1 MVPRKKRKA
10 IDAWERFTADLAL
23 CLSDLDEDDFLIVGA
38 RQKNHYVQFSAQG
51 AYGMRAEAAC
61 NSYIDPPD
69 VLSVEDYER
78 MAELGWG
85 AATDSA
91 EQDQTEERSPDG
103 SPNFFIHIP
112 LPIDF
117 SALARLAVQ
126 SLREVYG
133 VGHVRELQYS
143 AFAEDETQIR
153 FPTLRIKRQGE

>member
-10 IDAWERFTADLAL
+10 IDAWEQFTADLAL

-91 EQDQTEERSPDG
+91 EQDQTDERSPDG
-103 SPNFFIHIP
+103 SK
-112 LPIDF
+112 LPEF
-117 SALARLAVQ
+117 VEVSTFVPKALLNAAAILK
-126 SLREVYG
+126 LYG
-133 VGHVRELQYS
+133 PSE
-143 AFAEDETQIR
+143 
-153 FPTLRIKRQGE
+153 